1 MVLESILQKVS
12 EQQKL
17 RLMDLDE
24 GLIREKDLHLKSI
37 GSHALIISG
46 VRRCGKSTLLL
57 QLLKKKKDTFY
68 LNFETP
74 LLYGFSLTDFER
86 LDKVIK
92 ESKSKWLF
100 FDEIQ
105 IVEEW
110 ERYIRQ
116 KLDEGYKIVITGSN
130 ASLLSRELGSKL
142 TGRHI
147 TQELFPFSY
156 NEYLQYKKLKKG
168 HESLMEFMNFGGFPE
183 YIKSRDEEQLYQLF
197 HDLVIRD
204 IVVRHHIK
212 EIKNL
217 QLLTVFLISNIGN
230 RITATKL
237 KQSFSI
243 SATSTISAWFSFL
256 EDAYLISFVPM
267 YKSSL
272 RAQAINPRKI
282 YAIDTGLVNTVSS
295 NLQKDLGHK
304 LENMVYLHLRRKYQQ
319 IYYFDENGEC
329 DFIAFKKNKIA
340 EIVQVCFD
348 LNPDNL
354 KREINGLKKAMKAFD
369 QKTAVIITSDQ
380 KDSFGED
387 GYQINVIPAYEYLL
401 M

>member
-1 MVLESILQKVS
+1 MILESILQKVS
-12 EQQKL
+12 KQQKL
-17 RLMDLDE
+17 RLMGLDE
-24 GLIREKDLHLKSI
+24 GLIREKQLNLKSI
-37 GSHALIISG
+37 PSHALIISG

-57 QLLKKKKDTFY
+57 QLLKKEKNAFY

-86 LDKVIK
+86 LDKVI
-92 ESKSKWLF
+92 EENKSKWLF

-156 NEYLQYKKLKKG
+156 NEYLQYKKLQKG

-267 YKSSL
+267 YKPSL

-282 YAIDTGLVNTVSS
+282 YAIDTGLVNIVSS

-304 LENMVYLHLRRKYQQ
+304 LENMVYLHLRRKHQQ

-329 DFIAFKKNKIA
+329 DFIAFKRNKIA

-348 LNPDNL
+348 LNPDNI
-354 KREINGLKKAMKAFD
+354 KREVNGLIKAMKAFD
-369 QKTAVIITSDQ
+369 QKMGVIITSNQ
-380 KDSFGED
+380 KDSFMDD
-387 GYQINVIPAYEYLL
+387 GFQIAVIPAYEYLL